1 MDKKC
6 VLVTGGVRNGK
17 SNFGESLF
25 TDIVA
30 SRLCYIATMYRN
42 PSDDETTARIEKH
55 RIQRA
60 GRGFDTLER
69 MTDLSGLPLA
79 GYDGALLE
87 CLPNLLANEM
97 FMTENG
103 ADNAAAAIM
112 AGLDAL
118 LESVPKVVVI
128 TNDVFSDGMEY
139 AKETMQYMDILARL
153 NNHLASKADEVYEL
167 VCGIPLRLK

>member
-6 VLVTGGVRNGK
+6 ILITGGVRNGK
-17 SNFGESLF
+17 SSFGESLF
-25 TDIVA
+25 TGGK
-30 SRLCYIATMYRN
+30 LCYIATMYRN
-42 PSDDETTARIEKH
+42 PKDEETTARIARH
-55 RIQRA
+55 REQRA

-69 MTDLSGLPLA
+69 LTDLAALPLA

-97 FMTENG
+97 FMTEDGSN
-103 ADNAAAAIM
+103 AENAAM

-118 LESVPKVVVI
+118 LAAVPKVVVI
-128 TNDVFSDGMEY
+128 TNDVFSDGIEY
-139 AKETMQYMDILARL
+139 AKETMQYMDSLARL
-153 NNHLASKADEVYEL
+153 NNALASRADEVYEL

>member
-6 VLVTGGVRNGK
+6 ILVTGGVRNGK
-17 SNFGESLF
+17 SSFGESLF
-25 TDIVA
+25 QGGK
-30 SRLCYIATMYRN
+30 LCYIATMYRN
-42 PSDDETTARIEKH
+42 PNDDETTARIQKH
-55 RIQRA
+55 HEQRA

-69 MTDLSGLPLA
+69 MTDLATLPVS

-97 FMTENG
+97 FMTETG
-103 ADNAAAAIM
+103 MASAEAAIT

-118 LESVPKVVVI
+118 LQTVPQVVVI
-128 TNDVFSDGMEY
+128 TNDVFSDGIEY
-139 AKETMQYMDILARL
+139 AKETMQYMAVLARL
-153 NNHLASKADEVYEL
+153 NNTLAARADEVYEL